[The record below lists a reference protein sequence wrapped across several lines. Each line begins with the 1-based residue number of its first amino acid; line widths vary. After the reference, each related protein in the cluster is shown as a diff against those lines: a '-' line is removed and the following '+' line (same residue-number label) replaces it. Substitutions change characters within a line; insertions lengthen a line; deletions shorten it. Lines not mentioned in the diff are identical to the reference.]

1 MTPPLSFSVIR
12 FGEDFGQRFD
22 VTINS
27 AMFVT
32 SQLSPSP
39 NSTPNSTSPPSRS
52 KRTAVQVKM
61 TIPPSPEIECPNAQF
76 VCNGNNP
83 YDSTTS
89 LASRLQ
95 RESTPISI
103 ISPEKADQMIEADG
117 MNPFCRRP
125 NLRRWLIMSTQSS
138 SNGGQYSTRCGLID
152 HGQ

>member
-1 MTPPLSFSVIR
+1 
-12 FGEDFGQRFD
+12 
-22 VTINS
+22 
-27 AMFVT
+27 
-32 SQLSPSP
+32 
-39 NSTPNSTSPPSRS
+39 
-52 KRTAVQVKM
+52 M

-117 MNPFCRRP
+117 MNPFCQRP